1 MIAHVRAG
9 IVVVASL
16 TLAGCAGMVVR
27 DGASADARSRALV
40 RAGTAPPE
48 RIEETPDAPSPALSA
63 SDAALVRAGTL
74 PVEGTSVAG
83 PRVNALDAAHHGAP
97 ALDVLRGRAS
107 YYHDGLA
114 GRPTATGEPYDP
126 QAFTCAHRTLPFGT
140 VLRVVLADDATRA
153 VTVRVNDRGP
163 FGDARRIVDL
173 SRVAAEQL
181 GIVRRGVADV
191 RVEVLVRGEGPS
203 GRGRRRRRGPR
214 RAPRHAVMRTAR

>member
-1 MIAHVRAG
+1 VSARVRA
-9 IVVVASL
+9 VALLVASL
-16 TLAGCAGMVVR
+16 TLAGCAGTIAQ
-27 DGASADARSRALV
+27 DGTSPDARARALV
-40 RAGTAPPE
+40 RAGTAPPQ
-48 RIEETPDAPSPALSA
+48 RIAETPDAPSPSLSA

-83 PRVNALDAAHHGAP
+83 PRVNALDAEHRDAP

-140 VLRVVLADDATRA
+140 VLRVVLADDAARS

-173 SRVAAEQL
+173 SRAAADQL
-181 GIVRRGVADV
+181 GIVRRGVAEV
-191 RVEVLVRGEGPS
+191 RAEILVRGEGSS
-203 GRGRRRRRGPR
+203 GRGRRRRRAPR
-214 RAPRHAVMRTAR
+214 RAAHPTTIRAAR

>member
-1 MIAHVRAG
+1 MRARTRAAFPL
-9 IVVVASL
+9 VAAL
-16 TLAGCAGMVVR
+16 ALAGCAGTSVR
-27 DGASADARSRALV
+27 DGASADARSRVLV
-40 RAGTAPPE
+40 RAGTAPTD
-48 RIEETPDAPSPALSA
+48 RLAETPEAPSPTLSD

-83 PRVNALDAAHHGAP
+83 ARVNALDAAHRDAL

-140 VLRVVLADDATRA
+140 VLRVVLADDASRS

-173 SRVAAEQL
+173 SRAAADQL

-191 RVEVLVRGEGPS
+191 RIDVLVRGDGPS

-214 RAPRHAVMRTAR
+214 RTPRHAVVRSAR

>member
-1 MIAHVRAG
+1 VNTPLRAALRL
-9 IVVVASL
+9 VVGLA
-16 TLAGCAGMVVR
+16 LAGCG
-27 DGASADARSRALV
+27 GATVGDRSSADARSRALV
-40 RAGTAPPE
+40 RAGTAPTE
-48 RIEETPDAPSPALSA
+48 RLTETPEAPSPTLSA

-83 PRVNALDAAHHGAP
+83 ARVNALDAEHRDAP

-126 QAFTCAHRTLPFGT
+126 RGFTCAHRTLPFGT
-140 VLRVVLADDATRA
+140 VLRVSLADDETRR

-173 SRVAAEQL
+173 SRAAAEQL
-181 GIVRRGVADV
+181 GIIRRGVADV
-191 RVEVLVRGEGPS
+191 RVELIVRGEGPN
-203 GRGRRRRRGPR
+203 GRGRRRR
-214 RAPRHAVMRTAR
+214 AAR

>member
-1 MIAHVRAG
+1 
-9 IVVVASL
+9 
-16 TLAGCAGMVVR
+16 
-27 DGASADARSRALV
+27 V
-40 RAGTAPPE
+40 RAGTAPTE
-48 RIEETPDAPSPALSA
+48 RLTETPEAPSPTLSA

-83 PRVNALDAAHHGAP
+83 ARVNALDAEHRDAP

-126 QAFTCAHRTLPFGT
+126 RGFTCAHRTLPFGT
-140 VLRVVLADDATRA
+140 VLRVSLADDETRR

-173 SRVAAEQL
+173 SRAAAEQL
-181 GIVRRGVADV
+181 GIIRRGVADV
-191 RVEVLVRGEGPS
+191 RVELIVRGEGPN
-203 GRGRRRRRGPR
+203 GRGRRRR
-214 RAPRHAVMRTAR
+214 AAR